1 MLCDLKL
8 HFCSFSKSFQAFLE
22 FYSSFLPCGLSKP
35 TTNFHVIVPC
45 VVLREIFAKYISTNT
60 AFLESG
66 FQSKSIPFQIQNL
79 TDSNHNKKK
88 QFSTL
93 QMDFLK
99 LLASCK
105 YLLYSRN
112 SARRVHKITKP
123 FNIYLQIF
131 FVLLFTKTDTSL
143 LKVYSSQETFS

>member
-1 MLCDLKL
+1 M
-8 HFCSFSKSFQAFLE
+8 E
-22 FYSSFLPCGLSKP
+22 FYSSFLPGGLSKP
-35 TTNFHVIVPC
+35 TTNFHVIVIVPC

-112 SARRVHKITKP
+112 NVRRGHKITKP
-123 FNIYLQIF
+123 FNIYLQIY
-131 FVLLFTKTDTSL
+131 FVLLFTKTDISL

>member
-1 MLCDLKL
+1 M
-8 HFCSFSKSFQAFLE
+8 
-22 FYSSFLPCGLSKP
+22 
-35 TTNFHVIVPC
+35 
-45 VVLREIFAKYISTNT
+45 VLREIFAKYISTNT

-79 TDSNHNKKK
+79 KDSNHNTT
-88 QFSTL
+88 QL

-105 YLLYSRN
+105 YLFTVEVVPGI
-112 SARRVHKITKP
+112 VHKITKP